1 MKEGIIKNAYELLI
15 KELQT
20 ITTIFYILTV
30 GIGMLFNYKKFAEFG
45 INIFEYADVFD
56 FLIAPFSD
64 YKIILFAAL
73 SMVVPYLLYFFD
85 KYYKKNHAEAYGKM
99 SLGWDKKI
107 WYQQLLKF
115 AYIFLIIFYVYI
127 SAKIYGK
134 VSKHQIIKQSPI
146 EVRFSDNEIKKG
158 IMIGK
163 TKDVVFLLIE
173 DKVEAIPI
181 TSFVKEIQIMKG
193 FTSKKN

>member
-1 MKEGIIKNAYELLI
+1 MKEGIIKNTYELLL
-15 KELQT
+15 KEFQT

-45 INIFEYADVFD
+45 INIFDYADVFD

-64 YKIILFAAL
+64 YRIVVFALL
-73 SMVVPYLLYFFD
+73 SMVVPYLLYVLDDYLKKDHTEF
-85 KYYKKNHAEAYGKM
+85 YKKMNTGFGE
-99 SLGWDKKI
+99 KI
-107 WYQQLLKF
+107 WYQNLMKF
-115 AYIFLIIFYVYI
+115 SYIFLILFYVYI

-134 VSKHQIIKQSPI
+134 VSKNQIVKQSPI

-163 TKDVVFLLIE
+163 TKEVVFLLIGE
-173 DKVEAIPI
+173 KVEAIPI
-181 TSFVKEIQIMKG
+181 TSLVKEIQIMKG
-193 FTSKKN
+193 FTTKKK